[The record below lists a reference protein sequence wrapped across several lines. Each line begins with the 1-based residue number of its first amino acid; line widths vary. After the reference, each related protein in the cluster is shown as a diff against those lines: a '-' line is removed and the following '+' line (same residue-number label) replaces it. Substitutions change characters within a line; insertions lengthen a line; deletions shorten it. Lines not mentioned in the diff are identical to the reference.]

1 MAQTKAQRKFLQGLV
16 RQGKPI
22 TGEEIEEFR
31 GTLGA
36 VKISEALFNR
46 VRGIAK
52 REGFVL
58 GRLVDRLIEAGLETE
73 WREQK

>member
-1 MAQTKAQRKFLQGLV
+1 MEALDIDDR
-16 RQGKPI
+16 
-22 TGEEIEEFR
+22 GE
-31 GTLGA
+31 LDA
-36 VKISEALFNR
+36 VKVKKVLMDR

-73 WREQK
+73 WRDQK